1 MTHPSAFTA
10 TQQITEPQP
19 GARAWY
25 AVGLLLCLY
34 ILAFFGRQIISLLV
48 DPLEKSLGLTE
59 VQIGLLI
66 GFAFTLVYAIGG
78 LAFGWL
84 VDTFPRKIIIF
95 VGTIVWALSCIG
107 CGLSTSF
114 EWLFVARMGVGIGE
128 ATLMPAAYAL
138 LSDTFPRRRLA
149 TALGIFS
156 FGATFGIAM
165 SLGLGGYLLA
175 MFSRSSG
182 IQTALGHLD
191 PWQAAFVI
199 SGVPPL
205 VFGVLALT
213 LPESDWKKRMP
224 AHPSA
229 RPPLLTVLRRRSG
242 IMTAQF
248 AGFSMNALMGYTLMA
263 WAPAFMG
270 RSYGWK
276 SSEIGPALALALGIS
291 GAIATLGSG
300 YLADRL
306 WSRGVKGSHYLVAAS
321 ALTLS
326 APFGI
331 VAFLSPS
338 PWIFLL
344 GIFVVYFAAAVSL
357 NMGATSLQLL
367 TPPALRGRLSGLYL
381 FCTNMIGAGLGPLIV
396 AMMTQHLFHDRA
408 KVGIAMA
415 IVTPASALAGAVILG
430 LARRRYAELIATAD
444 IALDEREPAIT
455 PTSRDAILGT
465 ES

>member
-10 TQQITEPQP
+10 TQQTTEPQP

-175 MFSRSSG
+175 MFSHSSG
-182 IQTALGHLD
+182 IQTPLGHLD

-199 SGVPPL
+199 SGIPPL
-205 VFGVLALT
+205 VVGVLALT
-213 LPESDWKKRMP
+213 LPEPERKKRMP

-229 RPPLLTVLRRRSG
+229 RPLLLTVLRRRRG

-276 SSEIGPALALALGIS
+276 SSEIGPALALTLGIS

-326 APFGI
+326 SPFGI
-331 VAFLSPS
+331 IAFLSPS
-338 PWIFLL
+338 PRIFLL

-357 NMGATSLQLL
+357 NMGATSLQVL

-430 LARRRYAELIATAD
+430 FARRRYAELIATAD
-444 IALDEREPAIT
+444 IALDEPEPAIT

>member
-1 MTHPSAFTA
+1 LAHHPSLND
-10 TQQITEPQP
+10 TQQSAEQRA

-34 ILAFFGRQIISLLV
+34 ILSFFGRQIISLLV
-48 DPLEKSLGLTE
+48 EPLEKDLGLTE

-66 GFAFTLVYAIGG
+66 GFSFTLVYAIGG
-78 LAFGWL
+78 IAFGWF
-84 VDTFPRKIIIF
+84 VDTFPRKLIIF

-107 CGLSTSF
+107 CGLTTSF
-114 EWLFVARMGVGIGE
+114 GWLFVARMGVGIGE

-156 FGATFGIAM
+156 FGATFGIAI

-175 MFSRSSG
+175 LFARSRG
-182 IQTALGHLD
+182 IETPLGHLD

-199 SGVPPL
+199 SGCPPL
-205 VFGVLALT
+205 VFGLLALT
-213 LPESDWKKRMP
+213 LPEPTRQKRAFGHQP
-224 AHPSA
+224 AATS
-229 RPPLLTVLRRRSG
+229 LLAVLRRRRG
-242 IMTAQF
+242 IMAAQF

-276 SSEIGPALALALGIS
+276 LGQIGPALALALGLG

-300 YLADRL
+300 YLADRM
-306 WSRGVKGSHYLVAAS
+306 WARGIQGSHYMVAAS
-321 ALTLS
+321 ALAVS
-326 APFGI
+326 SPFGV

-338 PWIFLL
+338 PWIFLG
-344 GIFVVYFAAAVSL
+344 GIFVVYFAAAVGL

-367 TPPALRGRLSGLYL
+367 TPPAVRGRLSGLYL
-381 FCTNMIGAGLGPLIV
+381 FCTNMFGAGLGPLIV
-396 AMMTQHLFHDRA
+396 AMLTQHLFHDRA

-415 IVTPASALAGAVILG
+415 IVTPTAALTGAIILG
-430 LARRRYAELIATAD
+430 LAWRRYATLINTAED
-444 IALDEREPAIT
+444 SIDEVASVDVAAPGVAV
-455 PTSRDAILGT
+455 LGT
-465 ES
+465 KS